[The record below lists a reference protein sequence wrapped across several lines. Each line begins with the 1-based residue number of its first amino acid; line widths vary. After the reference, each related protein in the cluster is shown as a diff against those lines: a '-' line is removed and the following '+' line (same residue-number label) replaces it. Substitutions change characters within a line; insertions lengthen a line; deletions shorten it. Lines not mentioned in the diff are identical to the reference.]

1 MPPTP
6 SSSNAAAAGV
16 PAHRFPL
23 IDALKA
29 VASQLIVLHH
39 LAFYGPMSDLA
50 QELAPAVMHWLSQ
63 DARIAVQVFLVMGG
77 FLAARS
83 LAPNGVLLG
92 TASPWALLRSRYLK
106 LVPPY
111 AVALLLSMACAALAR
126 LWMTHDATPA
136 APGLW
141 QFVVHLLLL
150 QDLLAVEAL
159 SAGVWYVA
167 MDFQLFA
174 LLTGVLWLARRL
186 GHGDAGLTSAVA
198 LGAGLV
204 AVLAGASL
212 LHFNRYPDWDVWALY
227 FAGAY
232 GLGVLAYWW
241 SDRDRA
247 HLWLLVLT
255 AVVVLALLLE
265 FRSRIALALAVAL
278 LLAWGRR
285 AQFLH
290 RWPPSR
296 TLGYLGQISY
306 AVFLINFPV
315 ALVVNA
321 AFTRF
326 APAEPGWQ
334 MAGFLLAWGLCNLAG
349 AVFYRWVE
357 LPARR
362 WRF

>member
-1 MPPTP
+1 MGTLA
-6 SSSNAAAAGV
+6 N
-16 PAHRFPL
+16 RFAL

-50 QELAPAVMHWLSQ
+50 QQLAPALMHWLSQ
-63 DARIAVQVFLVMGG
+63 DARMAVQVFLVIGG

-83 LAPNGVLLG
+83 LAPNGVLVG

-111 AVALLLSMACAALAR
+111 AAALVVGIACAALAR
-126 LWMTHDATPA
+126 AWMTHDATPA
-136 APGLW
+136 PPGLW

-150 QDLLAVEAL
+150 HDVLEVEAL

-167 MDFQLFA
+167 IDFQLFA
-174 LLTGVLWLARRL
+174 LLTGVLWLARKL
-186 GHGDAGLTSAVA
+186 GHGEAGLASAVV
-198 LGAGLV
+198 LGVALV
-204 AVLAGASL
+204 ALLAGASL
-212 LHFNRYPDWDVWALY
+212 LHFNRYPDWDIWALY

-232 GLGVLAYWW
+232 GLGVLAYWL
-241 SDRDRA
+241 SDRARS
-247 HLWLLVLT
+247 HGWLLGLT
-255 AVVVLALLLE
+255 LVAVFALALE
-265 FRSRIALALAVAL
+265 FRTRIALALVVAL

-285 AQFLH
+285 AQFMDT
-290 RWPPSR
+290 WPRSR
-296 TLGYLGQISY
+296 VLAYLGQISY
-306 AVFLINFPV
+306 AVFLLNFPV

-326 APAEPGWQ
+326 APAEPVWQ
-334 MAGFLLAWGLCNLAG
+334 MGGFLLAWVVCNVAG
-349 AVFYRWVE
+349 AVFYHYVE
-357 LPARR
+357 VPTRR